1 MKRRDNAPA
10 PTLAS
15 VRAKNTSTAP
25 ETDLRW
31 SVFYPKYNME
41 NNMISSENLASLS
54 SAGGNVIGSDGGKI
68 GSIGQIYADDE
79 TNEPTWVTV
88 KTGFFGSNES
98 FVPLDSASQDG
109 HDLVVPYTKDK
120 VKDAPNVAPD
130 GHLTPQEEDELYSYY
145 ELPSGA
151 GYTGT
156 NTDARTNTGNSIDA
170 DAGTADRDVV
180 GHDTS
185 GPTTDDAMTRSEEQL
200 HVGTR
205 TEETGRARLRKY
217 VVTENV
223 TTTVPVQREE
233 VRLEREPITDANVGD
248 AKAGPAISEEEHE
261 VILHEER
268 PVVEKE
274 TVPVERV
281 RLEKDTVTE
290 QHNVTKEVR
299 KEEIELD
306 DDSST
311 ERRNDR

>member
-1 MKRRDNAPA
+1 MV
-10 PTLAS
+10 T
-15 VRAKNTSTAP
+15 T
-25 ETDLRW
+25 
-31 SVFYPKYNME
+31 
-41 NNMISSENLASLS
+41 ENLSALAN
-54 SAGGNVIGSDGGKI
+54 AGGNVIGSDGSKI

-88 KTGFFGSNES
+88 KTGLFGSNES
-98 FVPLDSASQDG
+98 FAPLASATQDG
-109 HDLVVPYTKDK
+109 NDLVVPYTKDK

-145 ELPSGA
+145 ELS
-151 GYTGT
+151 TGT
-156 NTDARTNTGNSIDA
+156 ARAGKDYDANTDAGR
-170 DAGTADRDVV
+170 GTV

-200 HVGTR
+200 NVGTR

-223 TTTVPVQREE
+223 TTTVPVQHEE

-248 AKAGPAISEEEHE
+248 AKAGPDISEEEHE

-268 PVVEKE
+268 PLVEKE

-281 RLEKDTVTE
+281 RLDKETVTE
-290 QHNVTKEVR
+290 QHTVNEEVR
-299 KEEIELD
+299 KEKIDLD
-306 DDSST
+306 DDDT
-311 ERRNDR
+311 TRR